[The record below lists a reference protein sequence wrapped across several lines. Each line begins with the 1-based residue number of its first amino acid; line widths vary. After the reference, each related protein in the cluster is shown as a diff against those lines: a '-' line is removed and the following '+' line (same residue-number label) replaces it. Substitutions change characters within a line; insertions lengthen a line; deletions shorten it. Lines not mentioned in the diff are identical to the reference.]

1 MLAVVLAVFTR
12 SFQEGTYSKMIEN
25 AVEQFT
31 GYVQVHQK
39 NYWED
44 KTLDNGLTLENSLLK
59 SIENIDKVESVSA
72 RIESFSLAS
81 NKTSTKG
88 TLIIGIHPEKEE
100 AMLHLKPKIIK
111 GKHIQA
117 TDKSI
122 LLGSKLASYLKINV
136 GDTLVLMG
144 QGHWGQSAVGAF
156 PVKGIIKMPSP
167 ILDKQIVYMPLALA
181 QEYFS
186 FENGASSLVIKISD
200 PKHANEICENINSK
214 IDTSQFKAMTWQEMS
229 PELVQQIEGD
239 KAGGILMIAILYM
252 IIAFGVFGTV
262 LMMTEER
269 KKEFAVMIAIGT
281 QKTKL
286 LIISVYETLM
296 INTIGVL
303 LGIIFTIPLVYY
315 YQINP
320 IALSGEMAE
329 STIQMGIE
337 PVMPTILEPQ
347 IFINQIIIIL
357 VIAAIAA
364 LYPLFSIMRMT
375 LIKSLRR

>member
-1 MLAVVLAVFTR
+1 
-12 SFQEGTYSKMIEN
+12 
-25 AVEQFT
+25 
-31 GYVQVHQK
+31 
-39 NYWED
+39 
-44 KTLDNGLTLENSLLK
+44 
-59 SIENIDKVESVSA
+59 
-72 RIESFSLAS
+72 
-81 NKTSTKG
+81 
-88 TLIIGIHPEKEE
+88 
-100 AMLHLKPKIIK
+100 
-111 GKHIQA
+111 
-117 TDKSI
+117 
-122 LLGSKLASYLKINV
+122 
-136 GDTLVLMG
+136 MG